1 MAGHAN
7 ELVIPTEAELDTKA
21 GELLRAW
28 VVKGALHCSLKPTV
42 WPDPGNWGI
51 LLADVARHVARA
63 MQLHDGR
70 LPTETIARITHVFNA
85 EIETPTDKPNG
96 EFHQQH

>member
-1 MAGHAN
+1 MADHPN
-7 ELVIPTEAELDTKA
+7 ELVIPTEAELDADA

-28 VVKGALHCSLKPTV
+28 VVKGALHCSIKPTI

-63 MQLHDGR
+63 IQLHDGR
-70 LPTETIARITHVFNA
+70 LPTETVARITQVFNV
-85 EIETPTDKPNG
+85 EIETPTDKPDG
-96 EFHQQH
+96 EFHQKH

>member
-1 MAGHAN
+1 MACHPR
-7 ELVIPTEAELDTKA
+7 ELVLPEEAETDPEA

-28 VVKGALHCSLKPTV
+28 VVSGALHCSLKPTV

-63 MQLHDGR
+63 VQLHDGR
-70 LPTETIARITHVFNA
+70 LPTETIARIAHVFNC
-85 EIETPTDKPNG
+85 EIESPTDKPDG
-96 EFHQQH
+96 EFHHEH